1 MLLKNIMMILYHFRL
16 QKIQFC
22 NTNENYITDKVI
34 NKANYPSKS
43 FQKNINFE
51 QHFAHL
57 FQINKKPTRASK
69 ALEFASKFFSH
80 SKPTWKTTSSKK
92 KKKNL
97 RPSSPSKS
105 SKKVRNVSKNS
116 TLIPVDVPRGNQT
129 DSRLEGIH
137 DR

>member
-1 MLLKNIMMILYHFRL
+1 MLLKNIMMILFTSDYKKYNFVIPMKIISRTKSLTKITIL
-16 QKIQFC
+16 Q
-22 NTNENYITDKVI
+22 N
-34 NKANYPSKS
+34 
-43 FQKNINFE
+43 
-51 QHFAHL
+51 L
-57 FQINKKPTRASK
+57 FKKTS
-69 ALEFASKFFSH
+69 
-80 SKPTWKTTSSKK
+80 TSSNILHISFKSIKNQLELRKRSNSRQNFSLIPNQPGKPLRRK

>member
-1 MLLKNIMMILYHFRL
+1 MLLKNIMMILFTSDYKKYNFVIPMKIISRTKSLTKLTIL
-16 QKIQFC
+16 Q
-22 NTNENYITDKVI
+22 N
-34 NKANYPSKS
+34 
-43 FQKNINFE
+43 
-51 QHFAHL
+51 L
-57 FQINKKPTRASK
+57 FKKTS
-69 ALEFASKFFSH
+69 
-80 SKPTWKTTSSKK
+80 TSSNILHISFKSIKNQLELRKRSNSRQNFSLIPNQPGKPLRRKK